1 MIDLLSGLDWRA
13 PWWGLLALQPLLLRL
28 WTLRR
33 RQRLEAYA
41 DAHLLPWAVAPRPS
55 ISPGPALAYG
65 LAWLLLAAAAA
76 GPRLPLLTNADGRL
90 VPGHQ
95 SSLYVLLDLSESM
108 AETDIAPTR
117 QIRARL
123 ELDDW
128 LARLSGE
135 RVGLIVY
142 AGSAGVLLPPT
153 DDSAVF
159 RRALGLAEPGLIE
172 ARGTRLDAALELAGS
187 ELQAA
192 TTRSRAIL
200 LLSDCAADGLSGAAG
215 DAVRAAA
222 RKLAR
227 QAIPIFVFGVG
238 SAPSGLTG
246 AGNAAPRSP
255 MDVATCQDLA
265 RLTGGRFA
273 LVANR
278 GAAALDALVGTRG
291 DPPRR
296 EQARAWR
303 ELYPWLLAPALVLLA
318 GVRRR
323 GDA

>member
-1 MIDLLSGLDWRA
+1 MIDLLAGLDWRA
-13 PWWGLLALQPLLLRL
+13 PWWGLLALQPLLLRV

-41 DAHLLPWAVAPRPS
+41 DAHLQPWAVGPRPS
-55 ISPGPALAYG
+55 LSPGPALAYG

-76 GPRLPLLTNADGRL
+76 GPRLPLLADAAGRL
-90 VPGHQ
+90 VPDHQ

-172 ARGTRLDAALELAGS
+172 ARGTRLDAALELAGHQ
-187 ELQAA
+187 LQAA

-200 LLSDCAADGLSGAAG
+200 LLSDCAAEGLSGAAG
-215 DAVRAAA
+215 DAVRTAA

-227 QAIPIFVFGVG
+227 QGIPVFVFGVG
-238 SAPSGLTG
+238 SAPLGLTE
-246 AGNAAPRSP
+246 AGNAAARRP

-278 GAAALDALVGTRG
+278 GAAALAALVGTRG

-303 ELYPWLLAPALVLLA
+303 ELYPWLLAPALALLA
-318 GVRRR
+318 GMRRR